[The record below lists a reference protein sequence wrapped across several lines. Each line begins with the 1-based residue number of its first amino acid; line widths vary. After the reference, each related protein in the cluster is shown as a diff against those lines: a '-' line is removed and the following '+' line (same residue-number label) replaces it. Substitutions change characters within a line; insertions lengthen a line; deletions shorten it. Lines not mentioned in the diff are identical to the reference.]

1 MEPLVVNESLQEV
14 NTGADGEL
22 LMTGP
27 QLTPGYWRDPEK
39 TARAFIVP
47 PGKDRIYYR
56 TGDRVRRPFLGH
68 RVELGEVEALT
79 RQVSGLDGI
88 VAVGWPVTASGAGG
102 VEVFIEGEKMSTSPL
117 QTKLEERLPSY
128 MVPRRFH
135 FLTRIPLN
143 SNGKYDRGVLVK
155 LLAEGL

>member
-1 MEPLVVNESLQEV
+1 VDNQIKV
-14 NTGADGEL
+14 
-22 LMTGP
+22 
-27 QLTPGYWRDPEK
+27 
-39 TARAFIVP
+39 
-47 PGKDRIYYR
+47 
-56 TGDRVRRPFLGH
+56 LGH